1 MRRFG
6 LSIFL
11 FLCFAVSATAADRRV
26 ALVIGNSAYQHTSPL
41 TNPHNDAAD
50 VSAALKHHGFEVVE
64 GFDLDKAGMD
74 NKVRAFAEAL
84 QGATVGLFFY
94 AGHGLQVA
102 GQNYL
107 MPVDAKLSTAA
118 ALDWEMVRL
127 DIVHRSMERAAST
140 NILFVD
146 ACRNNPLAR
155 NLARALGTRSA
166 EIGRGLAPVE
176 SGVGTLVSFSTQP
189 GNVALDGSGRNSPFA
204 AALTR
209 RVLAADGD
217 LGDMLIAVRNDVIKE
232 TDSRQVPWE
241 HSAMTGK
248 FYFRNGTPPD
258 ASSGGRGHEAAS
270 AAQVSEAER
279 AWTAVKDTNDV
290 AVLQAFLDRYGS
302 SFYAA
307 LAKAR
312 IERASAHAA
321 GVAVPSTQP
330 TAPAAA
336 TDPRRAFD
344 GIWSIDRVATTGCLM
359 KRHKFQILIEDGE
372 VPNGKITASNGRA
385 ALAFALKN
393 RDGNP
398 IKFSGELKGTSGSGK
413 FVMPVGGPCSGTF
426 TASKQ

>member
-1 MRRFG
+1 MWRFG
-6 LSIFL
+6 LSILMVL
-11 FLCFAVSATAADRRV
+11 FFAISATAADRRV

-107 MPVDAKLSTAA
+107 MPIDAKLSTAA

-127 DIVHRSMERAAST
+127 DIVHRSMERATST

-279 AWTAVKDTNDV
+279 AWTAVKDTDDV

-312 IERASAHAA
+312 IERAKTQSAALVSPATGA
-321 GVAVPSTQP
+321 G
-330 TAPAAA
+330 TAEG
-336 TDPRRAFD
+336 TDVLRAFD
-344 GIWSIDRVATTGCLM
+344 GTWSIDRVATTGCIH
-359 KRHKFQILIEDGE
+359 KRYVFELVIENGK
-372 VPNGKITASNGRA
+372 VPNGTISASNGRA
-385 ALAFALKN
+385 SLAFDLKN
-393 RDGNP
+393 RDGYP
-398 IKFSGELKGTSGSGK
+398 IKFSGELKGAAGSGK
-413 FVMPVGGPCSGTF
+413 FLMPIGGPCRGTF
-426 TASKQ
+426 TAKRM